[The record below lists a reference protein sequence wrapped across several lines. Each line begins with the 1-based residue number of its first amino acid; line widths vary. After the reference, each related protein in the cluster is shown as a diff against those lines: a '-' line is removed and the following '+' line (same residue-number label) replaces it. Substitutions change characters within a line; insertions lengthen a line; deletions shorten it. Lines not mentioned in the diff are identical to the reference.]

1 MFERFVFDGVSC
13 DEYGIRC
20 AAFARAGFITVSA
33 QETELN
39 TEKSVLGDTF
49 HIISQ
54 DYSKPLSYTMQVVN
68 RDFSPITSNQERFLK
83 KWLCQ
88 RNKYKWFCILD
99 KQYADVWFYAN
110 ISNPK
115 AAYFYG
121 TVGMEFTI
129 TTNAPF
135 GFSDIRNKKWIMDG
149 NDTIEDFYV
158 DNDEELPIY
167 PNLTIVPKE
176 SGTLTLTNSSIE
188 QEDNFLIIENCVPD
202 EVIKL
207 ECGYPFISS
216 SSVTHKV
223 FDDFNKY
230 WPYLI
235 DGYNRITVDMPC
247 TLELEYREYRKVGI
261 V

>member
-1 MFERFVFDGVSC
+1 
-13 DEYGIRC
+13 
-20 AAFARAGFITVSA
+20 
-33 QETELN
+33 
-39 TEKSVLGDTF
+39 
-49 HIISQ
+49 
-54 DYSKPLSYTMQVVN
+54 
-68 RDFSPITSNQERFLK
+68 
-83 KWLCQ
+83 
-88 RNKYKWFCILD
+88 
-99 KQYADVWFYAN
+99 
-110 ISNPK
+110 
-115 AAYFYG
+115 
-121 TVGMEFTI
+121 
-129 TTNAPF
+129 
-135 GFSDIRNKKWIMDG
+135 MDG

-167 PNLTIVPKE
+167 PDLTIIPNE
-176 SGTLTLTNSSIE
+176 SGTLTLSNSSIE
-188 QEDNFLIIENCVPD
+188 QVDNSLIIENCVPD

-247 TLELEYREYRKVGI
+247 TLEFEYREYRKVGI